1 MGCPHLEVNEGRN
14 KHIVSEA
21 SNFQNNLEN
30 QNIPAPAYQNIP
42 TLDKLKED
50 LIKFVERIDI
60 IDTLTEKDDTQS
72 PPLISLK
79 KQEIDIM
86 KEFLNSKANE
96 IKNDIDSFRDKDI
109 LKINNKEE
117 LNRLTETLLSKLYIK
132 RVYIQKIKD
141 EISNIEEREDLFKI
155 DYLTIMIVGKSGVGK
170 STLINKFLEL
180 RRSNEAQVGIGRFQ
194 TTEIKPYTSSK
205 VPYLRLVD
213 TRGIELSQ
221 KFGANEVLNVSKK
234 FINEQIKKN
243 NSKDFVQCI
252 WYCITGPRLEDV
264 ETDLLEK
271 LRKTYPDSKIPIII
285 VYTQA
290 VDELITKKMAEYIKE
305 LKLDAKFI
313 PILAGEKRLM
323 NKITMEPFGKEDLI
337 METLKKCEEALQV
350 GDMCSLMT
358 KQISNHLIQFFERQF
373 EKTEEIEKLLIYKFL
388 NDFNKVL
395 TKEEITQFI
404 INILVN
410 IFDNFLQNN
419 NNNERNIKRILENQ
433 FKEHLKKYIDYC
445 KNKIERKINSTLD
458 EKCYQFINI
467 QVEEEIDKNEHIP
480 IKKKRVFKQFKETT
494 KNFLETNLIYI
505 YEKGY
510 IKMLLDEIKI
520 LIDNIKESLNKKLK
534 EEYIFERE
542 ITDSINECFQGKF
555 LKLKNEIEITL
566 KINENNF
573 NNNNPPYYNYVD
585 YPENQESDNNYQLL
599 NREEQENI
607 NNRRTIEES
616 NGNDNDN
623 DNENYNSNF
632 NNNNQDDMI
641 QNNINNESNDN
652 NEDNNSPYPGL

>member
-1 MGCPHLEVNEGRN
+1 MGCPHLEVKEGIN
-14 KHIVSEA
+14 KHIASEA
-21 SNFQNNLEN
+21 FNFQNNLEN
-30 QNIPAPAYQNIP
+30 QNNPAPAYQNIP

-96 IKNDIDSFRDKDI
+96 IKNDIHSFQDKDI

-358 KQISNHLIQFFERQF
+358 RQISNHLIQFFENQF

-395 TKEEITQFI
+395 TEEEITQFI
-404 INILVN
+404 IDILVN
-410 IFDNFLQNN
+410 IFDNFLENN

-534 EEYIFERE
+534 EEYILERE

-599 NREEQENI
+599 NREAQENI

-616 NGNDNDN
+616 NGNDN
-623 DNENYNSNF
+623 ENYNSNF
-632 NNNNQDDMI
+632 NNNNQGDMI

>member
-30 QNIPAPAYQNIP
+30 QNNPAPAYQNIP

-79 KQEIDIM
+79 KQEIDNM

-96 IKNDIDSFRDKDI
+96 IKNDIHSFQDKDI

-252 WYCITGPRLEDV
+252 WYCITGSRLEDV

-358 KQISNHLIQFFERQF
+358 RQISNHLIQFFENQF

-410 IFDNFLQNN
+410 
-419 NNNERNIKRILENQ
+419 
-433 FKEHLKKYIDYC
+433 
-445 KNKIERKINSTLD
+445 
-458 EKCYQFINI
+458 
-467 QVEEEIDKNEHIP
+467 
-480 IKKKRVFKQFKETT
+480 
-494 KNFLETNLIYI
+494 
-505 YEKGY
+505 
-510 IKMLLDEIKI
+510 
-520 LIDNIKESLNKKLK
+520 
-534 EEYIFERE
+534 
-542 ITDSINECFQGKF
+542 
-555 LKLKNEIEITL
+555 
-566 KINENNF
+566 
-573 NNNNPPYYNYVD
+573 
-585 YPENQESDNNYQLL
+585 
-599 NREEQENI
+599 
-607 NNRRTIEES
+607 
-616 NGNDNDN
+616 
-623 DNENYNSNF
+623 
-632 NNNNQDDMI
+632 
-641 QNNINNESNDN
+641 
-652 NEDNNSPYPGL
+652 